1 MRVVFALFILAIT
14 ACANGQAAAVDSARD
29 DSLALARQD
38 SVNRAQPGYIV
49 DSILPVEEQLRRF
62 RSSITDTV
70 HALDG
75 APSRDALVRSFVVS
89 LASADTAAL
98 ADLTIS
104 RAEFAWLVY
113 PDSPLSAPP
122 YQQAIDI
129 VWLRHAAASSSGL
142 SRLLSRIGSRPLEL
156 ESWRCSDQP
165 TIEGSNR
172 IWSDCV
178 VTFSA
183 AGAQPT
189 TLGLISSI
197 IERHGRFKIL
207 SYANAF

>member
-89 LASADTAAL
+89 LASADTAERTAVP
-98 ADLTIS
+98 A
-104 RAEFAWLVY
+104 
-113 PDSPLSAPP
+113 
-122 YQQAIDI
+122 
-129 VWLRHAAASSSGL
+129 
-142 SRLLSRIGSRPLEL
+142 
-156 ESWRCSDQP
+156 
-165 TIEGSNR
+165 SNR
-172 IWSDCV
+172 HRLAPSRRC
-178 VTFSA
+178 
-183 AGAQPT
+183 Q
-189 TLGLISSI
+189 
-197 IERHGRFKIL
+197 
-207 SYANAF
+207 